1 MDFSINYYQILEV
14 SKESSEKEIKKSY
27 YKLSFVYHPD
37 KNKDVDVDRFKL
49 ISESY
54 SILSDEK
61 LRSEY
66 DLKSKWGRRYDERSE
81 LFDFEFSNT
90 SRGWDED
97 KFTESKKNDSLNV
110 IRYVDDT
117 FDGNIEY
124 ERWVICKICKGS
136 GKDLK
141 SKIEIKD
148 VNGNIKYFESE
159 DGCDFCEGRGKDDW
173 GNKCNF
179 CFGQGKIGSKN
190 CLSCKGEKRI
200 LGKQKLT
207 GIIFDK
213 NEKDLKVEFM
223 GNFMRDIPGKVGHL
237 WLVRKD

>member
-1 MDFSINYYQILEV
+1 
-14 SKESSEKEIKKSY
+14 
-27 YKLSFVYHPD
+27 VYHPD

-141 SKIEIKD
+141 SKIEILNILNQKMD
-148 VNGNIKYFESE
+148 VIFVKGV
-159 DGCDFCEGRGKDDW
+159 GKM
-173 GNKCNF
+173 
-179 CFGQGKIGSKN
+179 IGETNVIFVSVK
-190 CLSCKGEKRI
+190 EK
-200 LGKQKLT
+200 
-207 GIIFDK
+207 
-213 NEKDLKVEFM
+213 
-223 GNFMRDIPGKVGHL
+223 
-237 WLVRKD
+237 